1 MGQSGIES
9 LEGRL
14 RAVRVGS
21 VQELQVAAVAA
32 ARGGLQGL
40 SSWEERLRWVRL
52 PARGGAPLSCCGR
65 PSCATAS
72 CEAAGRVHPPPLPRP
87 VARPSI
93 SALCWLHLPRQPVHS
108 CSWAPLIHQT
118 PTHPPTHHHPQGVWQ
133 RAAEPDAA
141 HGGRHRGVR
150 QHHAP

>member
-52 PARGGAPLSCCGR
+52 PARGGAGPRS
-65 PSCATAS
+65 AA
-72 CEAAGRVHPPPLPRP
+72 AAGRAAPLPAARLLAACTPPPHPPTP

-93 SALCWLHLPRQPVHS
+93 SALCWLHLPRRPVHS
-108 CSWAPLIHQT
+108 CSWAPLIH
-118 PTHPPTHHHPQGVWQ
+118 
-133 RAAEPDAA
+133 
-141 HGGRHRGVR
+141 
-150 QHHAP
+150 